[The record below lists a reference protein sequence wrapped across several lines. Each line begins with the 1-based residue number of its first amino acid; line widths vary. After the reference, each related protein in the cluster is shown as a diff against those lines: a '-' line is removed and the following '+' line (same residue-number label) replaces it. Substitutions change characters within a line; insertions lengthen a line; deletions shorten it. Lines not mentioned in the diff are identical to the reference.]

1 MLIQSRGS
9 VFLHLTK
16 DHFGQTVVDPE
27 AEPEAVAEPSGAK
40 RKR

>member
-27 AEPEAVAEPSGAK
+27 AEPEAEPAGAK
-40 RKR
+40 RKREV